1 MSKAD
6 ETRQSILQAA
16 HDLIDEQGVSNL
28 TLEAVAARA
37 GVSKG
42 GLLYHYPSKEDLI
55 IAMVQTMI
63 DQFRA
68 SMDMLLPNES
78 GAGAWLR
85 AYIRASFAL
94 NQTPTQIAPGV
105 LAAMA
110 NNPRLLEPLRE
121 EDRAWQAQTL
131 DAGIDPVLATILRL
145 ATDGL
150 WFADLLG
157 LTSVDPSLRE
167 QVLQRML
174 RMTQSKI
181 TDDASSK

>member
-1 MSKAD
+1 MSRAD
-6 ETRQSILQAA
+6 ETRQNILQAA

-42 GLLYHYPSKEDLI
+42 GLLYHYPSKDDLI
-55 IAMVQTMI
+55 IAMVQTMV
-63 DQFRA
+63 DQFRS
-68 SMDMLLPNES
+68 SMEALLPDEA

-131 DAGIDPVLATILRL
+131 NAGIDPVLATILRL

-157 LTSVDPSLRE
+157 LTSVDPALRA
-167 QVLQRML
+167 QVLERML
-174 RMTQSKI
+174 HMAQPNTEDKTS
-181 TDDASSK
+181 DA